1 MWKVLAVSIMVGTA
15 QDSGVETECDGE
27 SNDSSVSRLVYSL
40 IRVYISL
47 NDMFSLSYG
56 KILQYFSIFKKNV

>member
-1 MWKVLAVSIMVGTA
+1 MVGTA

-40 IRVYISL
+40 IWVYISL

-56 KILQYFSIFKKNV
+56 KFL